1 MVKAIN
7 VWYLNFQEKG
17 MVSVNKWKSLRF
29 HSLHTRKSFQ
39 NFGCLTKQYCVKWIL
54 SRFSLNGYIFHM
66 VFKGAKQIRC
76 GSTNLPI
83 FGTWICNECRHK
95 GIRHYKLIFDCAKR
109 SNKKP
114 AKELFAIF
122 TWNRVV
128 KILICK
134 IHKIWKNWH
143 PFFFF
148 KKLLFIV
155 YFAVKVTTLIRFTNG
170 FMNRCP
176 TINIGY
182 IKQSFNKGIFYF

>member
-83 FGTWICNECRHK
+83 FGTWICNECVIKEYGTISSYLTVPK
-95 GIRHYKLIFDCAKR
+95 GLI
-109 SNKKP
+109 
-114 AKELFAIF
+114 
-122 TWNRVV
+122 
-128 KILICK
+128 
-134 IHKIWKNWH
+134 KNLRRNY
-143 PFFFF
+143 
-148 KKLLFIV
+148 LLFLLETESSK
-155 YFAVKVTTLIRFTNG
+155 F
-170 FMNRCP
+170 
-176 TINIGY
+176 
-182 IKQSFNKGIFYF
+182 